1 MSIAG
6 RITAEPQ
13 AVPAHFAGQDAAS
26 AAASTTTASP
36 NERELRLDLFRGLA
50 LWLIYID
57 HVSPDVLSWFTIR
70 SYGFCDAA
78 EIFIFVSGY
87 TASVVYGRAMYK
99 FGFIVGAA
107 RILKRVWQIYAAHL
121 LLFVIY
127 VGEITFLS
135 TAVKNP
141 FYIEE
146 MGLTYFFKSPDTTIA
161 EALVLRFCPLNM
173 DVLPLYIVLMLFLPL
188 TLWLMRRSADLALG
202 LSIAVYILTWKYN
215 LYLAA
220 YPKGFWAFNPFAW
233 QLLFTLGAWCA
244 LGGAKR
250 ITMVLSSPV
259 TLGIAVAYLLAAF
272 ALTLTW
278 YFPNLEHVL
287 PLWLE
292 RWIYPIDKTDLDI
305 LRLAHFLAL
314 AVLAIHFVPKGWPG
328 LKSPLLRPA
337 ILCGQNSLQIY
348 CLGVFLS
355 FLGYFVLT
363 EANGGLGLHIL
374 IGIFGILV
382 MSAVALLFTW
392 YKRAADKN
400 AKAVPVSQVAG
411 SAAPSF

>member
-6 RITAEPQ
+6 PIAAEPQ
-13 AVPAHFAGQDAAS
+13 AVSAHFVANNATSAS
-26 AAASTTTASP
+26 AATTAT
-36 NERELRLDLFRGLA
+36 ERELRLDMFRGLA
-50 LWLIYID
+50 LWLIFID

-78 EIFIFVSGY
+78 EIFIFISGY

-99 FGFIVGAA
+99 FGFIVATA
-107 RILKRVWQIYAAHL
+107 RILKRVWQLYAAHL

-127 VGEITFLS
+127 VGTITFLAA
-135 TAVKNP
+135 AVKNP

-146 MGLTYFFKSPDTTIA
+146 MGLTYFFKSPDTTLA
-161 EALVLRFCPLNM
+161 EALILRFCPLNM

-188 TLWLMRRSADLALG
+188 TLWLMKKNADFALG
-202 LSIAVYILTWKYN
+202 LSIAVYILTWKFD

-233 QLLFTLGAWCA
+233 QLLFTLGVWCA

-250 ITMVLSSPV
+250 IGKYLSSPIV
-259 TLGIAVAYLLAAF
+259 LAIATAYLLAAF

-278 YFPNLEHVL
+278 YVPSFEHLV
-287 PLWLE
+287 PQWLE
-292 RWIYPIDKTDLDI
+292 RLIYPIDKTDLDI
-305 LRLAHFLAL
+305 LRLLHFLAL
-314 AVLAIHFVPKGWPG
+314 AVLAVRFVPRNWTG
-328 LKSPLLRPA
+328 LKSSWVRPA

-355 FLGYFVLT
+355 FIGYFVLT
-363 EANGGLGLHIL
+363 EAKGGIVLHIL
-374 IGIFGILV
+374 IGIIGILI
-382 MSAVALLFTW
+382 MSAVAMLFTW

-400 AKAVPVSQVAG
+400 AKVIPLSQTDG